1 MITYTKHTSVVRISF
16 PTDWDPSALTG
27 LTLTVDDNAGNELL
41 ATSAATIWTSTTL
54 DSAASQYDTALYLD
68 AGADNLEIGDIVRI
82 EGLLGREDHTV
93 KGFDPSTKIATLE
106 TILGRSFEEG
116 AAVNALNALIAV
128 DFSDTDDY
136 APGTQLVLTWT
147 PTGTGSPYTILA
159 EIEAFNQIEVAE
171 FIEEFK
177 AIYPRAYSA
186 LITPADRLRVV
197 LRNAQ
202 ARLRMDL
209 LSRNLDVARIK
220 DQRLITPPLMALV
233 AMIWAINGDDEL
245 MEERKVL
252 SGEYGTLLEILCALP
267 VWVDSDGDGIED
279 DGETQDHPKYYERA
293 W

>member
-1 MITYTKHTSVVRISF
+1 MITYTNQTNKIKISF
-16 PTDWDPSALTG
+16 PADWDPSLLAG
-27 LTLTVDDNAGNELL
+27 LTLSISDNQGGAIL
-41 ATSAATIWTSTTL
+41 APAAATLWTPTVL
-54 DSAASQYDTALYLD
+54 DSSASQYVTELYLD
-68 AGADNLEIGDIVRI
+68 AGADDLDIGDIVRI

-93 KGFDPSTKIATLE
+93 KGFDPSTKTTTLE
-106 TILGRSFEEG
+106 TILERSFEAG
-116 AAVNALNALIAV
+116 AAVNALNAFITV

-177 AIYPRAYSA
+177 AVYHRAYNA
-186 LITPADRLRVV
+186 LITPADRLRIV

-202 ARLRMDL
+202 SRLRMDL

-220 DQRLITPPLMALV
+220 DQRLITPSLMALV
-233 AMIWAINGDDEL
+233 AMIWATNGDDEL
-245 MEERKVL
+245 IEERKVL
-252 SGEYGTLLEILCALP
+252 AGEYSTLLETLCALP
-267 VWVDSDGDGIED
+267 IWVDSDGDGIEG
-279 DGETQDHPKYYERA
+279 DGETQDHPKYYERV